1 MIHFFLGSNAKDEPL
16 AAYVTAIHDYHNG
29 VIGYIEVVMK
39 METIFPELYEDRAY
53 EWSCLVSDQ
62 DERIY
67 SSNDGEE
74 KVNFSP
80 LCLGK

>member
-1 MIHFFLGSNAKDEPL
+1 M
-16 AAYVTAIHDYHNG
+16 TAIHDYHNG

-74 KVNFSP
+74 KSELFTVM
-80 LCLGK
+80 LGK